1 MGSVAAVAE
10 AMHETGWESSFET
23 LLRDLR
29 QALRVMGKNRGAT
42 AVVII
47 TLALG
52 IGANTAIFS
61 LLDGVMLR
69 RLPVRDPGQLVEL
82 WRVMPGGPQHRGS
95 SFTNPLWEQI
105 RDRAAGRGKVFAWGD
120 TPFDLARG
128 GVVQAAQGLYVSGG
142 FFDGL
147 GVRPAAGRL
156 LEPGDDRA
164 GCPALAV
171 LSWSFWQARWGGAA
185 GAIGQTLSLNRHPFQ
200 IIGVSAAGFYGA
212 EVGHRFDVAV
222 PVCAAAIFDAPQN
235 RLVQRSWW
243 WLHIMERMPAGATP
257 RQAEAGWRG
266 VSPAIMAA
274 ALPERWSKQS
284 QRNFLATKLEATP
297 AATGVSSLRHEFGEP
312 LLVLMAVVGLVLL
325 IACANVGSLTL
336 ARSAARQP
344 ELALRLALGAS
355 RGRLMRQLLTES
367 MLLAGA
373 GAGLGLWAARWGSQ
387 LMVRY
392 IATGHNPVY
401 LNLTLDSRVLAFT
414 AAVAIFVGLLF
425 GLWPALRATRIPL
438 NAAMKGN
445 HLGRG
450 ERHARFAAP
459 QWVVGAQVALSLV
472 LLAAAGLFLHSFVSL
487 TTQDMGFDR
496 KDVLLI
502 AANLSRAA
510 IPVERRGA
518 ALEEIENRLRALPG
532 VAATA
537 FSWTTPLSYRE
548 WNDIIHNDLPHGP
561 TGDAAVVW
569 FNSISPGY
577 FTALRTPLIAGR
589 FFNADDTQASSPVA
603 IVNEA
608 LARRFYPHVNPL
620 GHSFRIEQDRGA
632 LGAAITIV
640 GVVRSAKYDALD
652 EADSATAYFPFAQ
665 KSAGETT
672 GATFEVRTL
681 TPPTGLI
688 RPAEKAIAQVNSGI
702 SLRFATLAGQVADS
716 IVQQRLLALL
726 SSFFGALALALAMI
740 GLYGS
745 FSYLVNRRRAEF
757 GVRLALGAAP
767 ATLRRMVMWEVA
779 RVLAAG
785 LAAGAL
791 LAAVAERFIASLLFA
806 PSRDGL
812 VLVAAA
818 AVLAGV
824 ALAAGYWPARRA
836 GRADPMTAL
845 RCE

>member
-1 MGSVAAVAE
+1 MPSGE
-10 AMHETGWESSFET
+10 QHSS
-23 LLRDLR
+23 
-29 QALRVMGKNRGAT
+29 
-42 AVVII
+42 
-47 TLALG
+47 
-52 IGANTAIFS
+52 
-61 LLDGVMLR
+61 
-69 RLPVRDPGQLVEL
+69 PV
-82 WRVMPGGPQHRGS
+82 
-95 SFTNPLWEQI
+95 FTNPLWEQI

-128 GVVQAAQGLYVSGG
+128 GAVQAAQGLYVSGG

-147 GVRPAAGRL
+147 GIQPAAGRL
-156 LEPGDDRA
+156 LGPGDDRT

-171 LSWSFWQARWGGAA
+171 LSYAFWQAHWSGAA
-185 GAIGQTLSLNRHPFQ
+185 SAIGQTLSLDRHSFQ
-200 IIGVSAAGFYGA
+200 IIGVSAAGFYGT

-222 PVCAAAIFDAPQN
+222 PICTAAIFDAPRS
-235 RLVQRSWW
+235 RLAQRSWW
-243 WLHIMERMPAGATP
+243 WLHVMGRMPAGHTL

-266 VSPAIMAA
+266 VSPAIMEA

-284 QRNFLATKLEATP
+284 QRIFLATKVEATP
-297 AATGVSSLRHEFGEP
+297 AATGVSPLRHEFGQP
-312 LLVLMAVVGLVLL
+312 LLVLMAVAGLVLL
-325 IACANVGSLTL
+325 IACANIGSLTL

-355 RGRLMRQLLTES
+355 RGRLIRQLLTES
-367 MLLAGA
+367 ILLAGA
-373 GAGLGLWAARWGSQ
+373 GAGLGLLAARWGSQ

-392 IATGHNPVY
+392 IATGNNPVF
-401 LNLTLDSRVLAFT
+401 LNLALDGRVLAFT
-414 AAVAIFVGLLF
+414 AAVAIFAGLLC
-425 GLWPALRATRIPL
+425 GLWPAMRATHIPL

-445 HLGRG
+445 RLGGG

-472 LLAAAGLFLHSFVSL
+472 LLAAAGLFLRSFVNL

-496 KDVLLI
+496 NDVLLI
-502 AANLSRAA
+502 ATDLSRAA

-532 VAATA
+532 VAAAA
-537 FSWTTPLSYRE
+537 FSFTTPLSNDE
-548 WNDIIHNDLPHGP
+548 WNNIIHNDLPHGP

-589 FFNADDTQASSPVA
+589 FFDADDGKTSSPVA

-608 LARRFYPHVNPL
+608 LARRFYPNINPL
-620 GHSFRIEQDRGA
+620 GHRFRTEQDG
-632 LGAAITIV
+632 GGFGPAIAIV
-640 GVVRSAKYDALD
+640 GVVRSAKYDALN
-652 EADSATAYFPFAQ
+652 ETESATAYFPIAQ
-665 KSAGETT
+665 EAPGGMAGP
-672 GATFEVRTL
+672 TFEVRTL
-681 TPPTGLI
+681 KPPTGLI

-702 SLRFATLAGQVADS
+702 SLSFATLAGQVADS

-767 ATLRRMVMWEVA
+767 ATLRRMVMWEVGS
-779 RVLAAG
+779 VLAAG

-791 LAAVAERFIASLLFA
+791 LAAVAERIIASLLFA
-806 PSRDGL
+806 SSRDGL